1 MVVIL
6 QLDVEN
12 TTPSAGSLYMNR
24 IYSGLSALRFLRT
37 SYTFKFLFV
46 AFLGIHIPLIGLI
59 LFVVFN
65 PGLVSPVTVSIATL
79 VFTLAATGITLYI
92 LRSLLEPLHA
102 SSVALDNY
110 LSDREIPSLPQQYND
125 EAGILMRGVQTT
137 IESLDR
143 LLEEKRDLV
152 GFISHDLR
160 TPLATVVLLAKQLER
175 AEEMDVE
182 QRKKL
187 SSMIITTATEQIAL
201 FRRVLELLRSDDVH
215 NIRVQL
221 DPVDVRDLLS
231 RSIEELKTHADL
243 KNIRVN
249 LDCERAL
256 QAPADNML
264 LTQVMKNL
272 IGNAIKF
279 SHAHSEV
286 SVAASTV
293 SGRVRIAVTDTGTGF
308 NPDDAPDLFQRFT
321 PKRRAGTANEVST
334 GMGLYLSQKFVRA
347 HNGTI
352 IGHSEGV
359 DKGSVFTVE
368 L

>member
-1 MVVIL
+1 
-6 QLDVEN
+6 
-12 TTPSAGSLYMNR
+12 MNR
-24 IYSGLSALRFLRT
+24 IYSGLSTIRFLRN

-59 LFVVFN
+59 IFVFLN
-65 PGLVSPVTVSIATL
+65 PGLVSAVTVSIATL
-79 VFTLAATGITLYI
+79 IFTLAATGVTLYI

-102 SSVALDNY
+102 SSVALDRY
-110 LSDREIPSLPQQYND
+110 LHDREIPSLPQHFND
-125 EAGILMRGVQTT
+125 EAGILMRGVQATV
-137 IESLDR
+137 ESLDR
-143 LLEEKRDLV
+143 LLEEKKDLV

-175 AEEMDVE
+175 AEDMNPE

-187 SSMIITTATEQIAL
+187 SSMIITTTNDQIAL

-215 NIRVQL
+215 NIRVHL
-221 DPVDVRDLLS
+221 DSVDVRDLLS
-231 RSIEELKTHADL
+231 HSIAELRTHADL

-249 LDCERAL
+249 LDCERSLA
-256 QAPADNML
+256 APADKML

-279 SHAHSEV
+279 SHADSEV
-286 SVAASTV
+286 RVAASSV
-293 SGRVRIAVTDTGTGF
+293 SGRVRIAVTDQGTGF
-308 NPDDAPDLFQRFT
+308 NPEDAPDLFQRFT

-347 HNGTI
+347 HNGTLS
-352 IGHSEGV
+352 GHSKGINM
-359 DKGSVFTVE
+359 GSVFTVE